1 MSGLVLK
8 FTIEAIDKATA
19 PVRRINNMIGRITA
33 PVRKVQASIRSLGIE
48 SGLPRIAAAAGVVHD
63 RFSKLTN
70 TLRGLRNGFFYVAAA
85 ATAAL
90 YPMKRTID
98 DLSEIND
105 IAASFGISARELQRL
120 TASLTLDGSSIRD
133 AAQSLKFLQQNAV
146 AALTGSEEMETWFH
160 RAGISAEFLSK
171 NLKDP
176 KALLYAFAD
185 GLQRI
190 ETPAVRV
197 AIANAVLGKSSA
209 RVLQTLSRGSQEIK
223 RQGDEAERLGR
234 ILDDKT
240 IAAMDAAGDSILT
253 MQQTIGGL
261 TAVIT
266 AAALPVIGKITNGVV
281 GWVQANRA
289 LIDTRATQFFQEL
302 LVRLPAIWDGMKKTG
317 AAIYDIV
324 SAVNS
329 VVQVFGG
336 WGTAIKIVAGII
348 ATNLL
353 VQVAMLVKAL
363 LSFNLVLAAT
373 PIGWFIAGVAAVA
386 GIAYLLI
393 KNWKFVKTF
402 FLDLINAV
410 FWPLIKVLEIVHGL
424 LPKSIS
430 AGTAFGRGLGASLD
444 WVNGRSTSPV
454 FGTGGMASG
463 RPTVASPFA
472 GGGRD
477 SVAQT
482 LDGEIRIKIDSEGK
496 PQLTMLKSNNR
507 GVDFSVDMG
516 RTLSIQ

>member
-1 MSGLVLK
+1 MSGAKLVFK
-8 FTIEAIDKATA
+8 IEAVDKATA
-19 PVRRINNMIGRITA
+19 TIRGLSNNIARLS
-33 PVRKVQASIRSLGIE
+33 KVVAATRNFQNRLSNVSDTLRSL
-48 SGLPRIAAAAGVVHD
+48 R
-63 RFSKLTN
+63 T
-70 TLRGLRNGFFYVAAA
+70 GFFYVAAA
-85 ATAAL
+85 ATSAL

-98 DLSEIND
+98 NLSEIND

-223 RQGDEAERLGR
+223 RQGDEAERLGQ

-253 MQQTIGGL
+253 MQRTIGGL

-281 GWVQANRA
+281 SWVQANRK
-289 LIDTRATQFFQEL
+289 LIETRAQEFFKWL
-302 LVRLPAIWDGMKKTG
+302 LDDLPTIWKNIKKT
-317 AAIYDIV
+317 ANTIWEIV

-329 VVQVFGG
+329 VVQSFGG
-336 WGTAIKIVAGII
+336 WNTAI
-348 ATNLL
+348 T
-353 VQVAMLVKAL
+353 
-363 LSFNLVLAAT
+363 VLAA
-373 PIGWFIAGVAAVA
+373 FIAAKLIIQLAALTFSIAKLGIVMLATPLGAFGAAIGVLGFLVYEVMSHWDKLPEFFSGIWDAIIEGTRVFIKVA
-386 GIAYLLI
+386 FY
-393 KNWKFVKTF
+393 
-402 FLDLINAV
+402 
-410 FWPLIKVLEIVHGL
+410 PLIKLLELIHRL
-424 LPKSIS
+424 MPERIRT
-430 AGTAFGRGLGASLD
+430 GTDFGRGLGASLD
-444 WVNGRSTSPV
+444 WVNGRPTSPV

-482 LDGEIRIKIDSEGK
+482 LDGEIRIKLDSEGR
-496 PQLTMLKSNNR
+496 PQLTMLKSNTR